1 MILHVVLKSKEELST
16 LKEIVLG
23 GFRDTVYEDSYIYVK
38 LSYNKQHRWNMG
50 YVTTNPITGLLVSIE
65 ELQQWLLLV
74 SLGCNFEEALTQITG
89 GT

>member
-1 MILHVVLKSKEELST
+1 MLLHVVLKSKEELST

-23 GFRDTVYEDSYIYVK
+23 GFKGVVYEDSYIYVK
-38 LSYNKQHRWNMG
+38 LEYSKQHKWLMG
-50 YVTTNPITGLLVSIE
+50 YVLTTPISELLISIE

-74 SLGCNFEEALTQITG
+74 SLGCNFEESLCQITG